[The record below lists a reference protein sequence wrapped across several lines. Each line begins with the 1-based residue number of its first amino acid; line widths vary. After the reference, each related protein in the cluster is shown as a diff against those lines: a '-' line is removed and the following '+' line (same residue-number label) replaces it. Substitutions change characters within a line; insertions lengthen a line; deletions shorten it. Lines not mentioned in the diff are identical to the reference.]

1 MYVCN
6 LNAFVVEN
14 TVINMASNP
23 SNSSTPNST
32 LLRGLAIMNAVAN
45 SSRPLS
51 IADLV
56 NELGLAKPTVH
67 RIASQL
73 EEENYLQRNPSDKR
87 FVIGLKLKEFST
99 SILSNNSI
107 GAPRRAILE
116 ALSNEIGETCNCTML
131 DGYHTVYFDR
141 VECNWPIKINLHP
154 GSKLPLHATAS
165 GKLFLA
171 YMKKSDRQRILEAT
185 PLAASTEHTI
195 TSIDELNTQLK
206 IIKKQAIAFDN
217 EEFIDGMI
225 AIALPVFDN
234 KNRIC
239 FTVAVHAP
247 TTRQTIESLS
257 EYIPSLHHA
266 ADALA
271 ESYCN
276 KDRN

>member
-1 MYVCN
+1 M
-6 LNAFVVEN
+6 EN
-14 TVINMASNP
+14 EQSKTDIP
-23 SNSSTPNST
+23 SST

-45 SSRPLS
+45 SARPLS

-67 RIASQL
+67 RIATQL
-73 EEENYLQRNPSDKR
+73 EEENFLQRNPTDKR
-87 FVIGLKLKEFST
+87 FVIGYKLKELST
-99 SILSNNSI
+99 NILSNSSI

-116 ALSNEIGETCNCTML
+116 ALSNEIGETCNCSML
-131 DGYHTVYFDR
+131 DGYNTVYFDR
-141 VECNWPIKINLHP
+141 VECNWPIKVNLHP
-154 GSKLPLHATAS
+154 GSRLPLHATAS

-171 YMKKSDRQRILEAT
+171 YMRKAERNRILEAA
-185 PLAASTEHTI
+185 PLTACTKHTI
-195 TSIDELNTQLK
+195 ISNDELTDQLK
-206 IIKKQAIAFDN
+206 GVKKQGIAFDK

-225 AIALPVFDN
+225 AIAVPVFYS
-234 KNRIC
+234 KKRIC

-247 TTRQTIESLS
+247 TNRQTLESLS

-276 KDRN
+276 ISDE

>member
-1 MYVCN
+1 
-6 LNAFVVEN
+6 
-14 TVINMASNP
+14 MAKD
-23 SNSSTPNST
+23 SSSSDTPNST

-45 SSRPLS
+45 ASRPLS
-51 IADLV
+51 ISDIV
-56 NELGLAKPTVH
+56 DELGLAKPTVH

-73 EEENYLQRNPSDKR
+73 EEENYLQRNPNDKR
-87 FVIGLKLKEFST
+87 FVVGSKLMEFST
-99 SILSNNSI
+99 SILSNNSV

-171 YMKKSDRQRILEAT
+171 YMKKGDRDRILDAAELT
-185 PLAASTEHTI
+185 ASTEHTF
-195 TSIDELNTQLK
+195 TSADELKEHLK
-206 IIKKQAIAFDN
+206 LVKTKGIAFDN

-225 AIALPVFDN
+225 AIAVPVFDS
-234 KNRIC
+234 KNRVC

-247 TTRQTIESLS
+247 TTRQSMASLS
-257 EYIPSLHHA
+257 EYIPSLQHA

-271 ESYCN
+271 ESYCSEN
-276 KDRN
+276 ND

>member
-1 MYVCN
+1 
-6 LNAFVVEN
+6 
-14 TVINMASNP
+14 MANNQ
-23 SNSSTPNST
+23 SNSDTPNST
-32 LLRGLAIMNAVAN
+32 LLRGLAIMNTVAN

-51 IADLV
+51 IAELV
-56 NELGLAKPTVH
+56 SELGLAKPTVH

-87 FVIGLKLKEFST
+87 FVIGNRLKEFST
-99 SILSNNSI
+99 NILSNSSI

-154 GSKLPLHATAS
+154 GSRLPLHATAS

-171 YMKKSDRQRILEAT
+171 HMRKGDRNRILDAA
-185 PLAASTEHTI
+185 PLIASTKHTI
-195 TSIDELNTQLK
+195 TSVDDLEEQLK
-206 IIKKQAIAFDN
+206 GIKKQGIAFDN

-225 AIALPVFDN
+225 AIAVPVFDG
-234 KNRIC
+234 KNQIC

-257 EYIPSLHHA
+257 EFIPSLHHA
-266 ADALA
+266 ADALG
-271 ESYCN
+271 ESYCTN
-276 KDRN
+276 SS

>member
-1 MYVCN
+1 
-6 LNAFVVEN
+6 
-14 TVINMASNP
+14 MAKD
-23 SNSSTPNST
+23 SSKTDTPNST
-32 LLRGLAIMNAVAN
+32 LLRGLAIMNAIAN
-45 SSRPLS
+45 SPRPLS

-56 NELGLAKPTVH
+56 SDLGLAKPTVH

-73 EEENYLQRNPSDKR
+73 VEENFLQRNPSDKR
-87 FVIGLKLKEFST
+87 FIIGYKLREFST
-99 SILSNNSI
+99 NILSNNSI

-131 DGYHTVYFDR
+131 DGYNTVYFDR
-141 VECNWPIKINLHP
+141 VECNWPIKVNLHP
-154 GSKLPLHATAS
+154 GSRLPLHATAS

-171 YMKKSDRQRILEAT
+171 YMRTTDRNRILDAA
-185 PLAASTEHTI
+185 PLSASTKHTI
-195 TSIDELNTQLK
+195 TSNDELKAKLK
-206 IIKKQAIAFDN
+206 DIKKQGIAFDN

-225 AIALPVFDN
+225 AIAVPVFDN

-247 TTRQTIESLS
+247 TNRQTLESLS
-257 EYIPSLHHA
+257 EYIPSLHRA

-276 KDRN
+276 NSDE

>member
-1 MYVCN
+1 MKPE
-6 LNAFVVEN
+6 A
-14 TVINMASNP
+14 
-23 SNSSTPNST
+23 PNST

-51 IADLV
+51 ISDLV

-73 EEENYLQRNPSDKR
+73 EEESYLQRNPSDKR
-87 FVIGLKLKEFST
+87 FVIGSKLKEFST
-99 SILSNNSI
+99 NILSNTTI

-116 ALSNEIGETCNCTML
+116 ALSNRIGETCNCTML
-131 DGYHTVYFDR
+131 DGNRTVYFDR

-154 GSKLPLHATAS
+154 GSRLPLHATAS

-171 YMKKSDRQRILEAT
+171 FMKKADRKRLLNATNLEAC
-185 PLAASTEHTI
+185 TEHTMI
-195 TSIDELNTQLK
+195 SADDLEIELKKVKKLK
-206 IIKKQAIAFDN
+206 LAFDT

-225 AIALPVFDN
+225 AIAVPVFDN
-234 KNRIC
+234 NNRIC

-247 TTRQTIESLS
+247 TTRQSIQSLS
-257 EYIPSLHHA
+257 EFIPYLQQA

-271 ESYCN
+271 ESYCTLN
-276 KDRN
+276 VDE

>member
-1 MYVCN
+1 MPKD
-6 LNAFVVEN
+6 L
-14 TVINMASNP
+14 
-23 SNSSTPNST
+23 SNSESPNST
-32 LLRGLAIMNAVAN
+32 LLRGLAIMNSVAN
-45 SSRPLS
+45 SPRPLS

-73 EEENYLQRNPSDKR
+73 EDENYLQRNPSDKR
-87 FVIGLKLKEFST
+87 FVIGNKLKEFST
-99 SILSNNSI
+99 NILSNSTL

-131 DGYHTVYFDR
+131 DGNRTVYFDR

-154 GSKLPLHATAS
+154 GSRLPLHATAS

-171 YMKKSDRQRILEAT
+171 YMKKGDRNRILDAA
-185 PLAASTEHTI
+185 PLSACTEDTI
-195 TSIDELNTQLK
+195 TSSEELKTQLTS
-206 IIKKQAIAFDN
+206 IKKQGIAFDH

-225 AIALPVFDN
+225 AIAVPVFDN

-271 ESYCN
+271 ESYCTN
-276 KDRN
+276 NAE

>member
-1 MYVCN
+1 MDQDQR
-6 LNAFVVEN
+6 
-14 TVINMASNP
+14 
-23 SNSSTPNST
+23 NSETPNST

-45 SSRPLS
+45 SPRPLS

-87 FVIGLKLKEFST
+87 FVIGNKLREFST
-99 SILSNNSI
+99 NIFSNNSI

-154 GSKLPLHATAS
+154 GSRLPLHATAS

-171 YMKKSDRQRILEAT
+171 HMRKSDRNRILDAA
-185 PLAASTEHTI
+185 PLAASTKHTI
-195 TSIDELNTQLK
+195 TSVDGLEEQLK
-206 IIKKQAIAFDN
+206 SIKKQGIAFDN

-225 AIALPVFDN
+225 AIAVPVFDS
-234 KNRIC
+234 KNQIC

-247 TTRQTIESLS
+247 TTRQTLESLS
-257 EYIPSLHHA
+257 EFIPSLHHA

-271 ESYCN
+271 ESYCTN
-276 KDRN
+276 NSE